1 MSTYKTCKLDP
12 KRAMDGSDFCNVH
25 QGHDPEF
32 VTPRPVGYSGVME
45 AMKTPSQWE
54 AEEGTYVVNRSV
66 YPLGEAV
73 PISKEEF
80 FKIIR
85 PLTRALML
93 DKAPETISKSQ
104 AIEQIETQIE
114 EWKEAGMS
122 TIDYDA
128 GLIRGLELALQT
140 IQDL

>member
-1 MSTYKTCKLDP
+1 
-12 KRAMDGSDFCNVH
+12 
-25 QGHDPEF
+25 
-32 VTPRPVGYSGVME
+32 ME